1 MRTIKKIRVS
11 QRSGTPAQ
19 IRNQNDK
26 EYNEI
31 KQRTIVTANQQRGR
45 PQEEW
50 VETVTHVNGM
60 KVIRRSR
67 SVSAN
72 RRVPSKPQTHITPPP
87 PPSFP
92 KVGNDLQNSTL
103 LKTEDSVNFVKSGLF
118 GVPVKFKLLY
128 RGSRDGISPQTFHQK
143 CDNQGATLTVL
154 RSGEKGTIFGGFN
167 DKTWLSSQNGQS
179 IHSNE
184 AFLFSLDQRIKFGLT
199 GQNNENSICCYAQSG
214 PAFGKTSSFVSGKVY
229 YSHDLLVNLGGDAG
243 NYSSSNLGKTFA
255 LPEGMVEGSAEAKAL
270 LTGDN
275 YFTIDE
281 IEVFQVERSQ

>member
-11 QRSGTPAQ
+11 QRSGTPTQ
-19 IRNQNDK
+19 IRSQNDK

-67 SVSAN
+67 SISAN
-72 RRVPSKPQTHITPPP
+72 RRVPQKKSPP

-92 KVGNDLQNSTL
+92 NVGDDIQKSAL
-103 LKTEDSVNFVKSGLF
+103 LNTEDSQNFVKSGLF
-118 GVPVKFKLLY
+118 GVPVNFKLLY

-167 DKTWLSSQNGQS
+167 DKTWISSENGQS
-179 IHSNE
+179 ISSNE

-214 PAFGKTSSFVSGKVY
+214 PAFGKSSSFVSGKVY

-270 LTGDN
+270 LAGDN

-281 IEVFQVERSQ
+281 IEVYQVQRS